1 QLVSSA
7 DQAMY
12 SSKALGRNRLSYFTQ
27 SLQDQARNRLKLLND
42 MRWAIENQHFE
53 LHFQPIISLASGEIC
68 KAEALIR
75 WNHPI
80 RGMISPAEFIP
91 LAEESGLIVEIGDW
105 VFREAASTAQRWRE
119 LFNTDLQISLNMSPI
134 QFQNECLDIA
144 EWLAYLQTLGLDAQ
158 LLSIEI
164 TEGLLLNASDDVKR
178 KLLQFRDAG
187 LEVAID
193 DFGVGYSAL
202 SYLRRLDIDL
212 LKIDQSFIQNL
223 DTEDNDLVL
232 TEAIVMMAQ
241 KLGLKVTAEGVE

>member
-1 QLVSSA
+1 
-7 DQAMY
+7 M
-12 SSKALGRNRLSYFTQ
+12 
-27 SLQDQARNRLKLLND
+27 
-42 MRWAIENQHFE
+42 
-53 LHFQPIISLASGEIC
+53 
-68 KAEALIR
+68 
-75 WNHPI
+75 
-80 RGMISPAEFIP
+80 
-91 LAEESGLIVEIGDW
+91 
-105 VFREAASTAQRWRE
+105 
-119 LFNTDLQISLNMSPI
+119 
-134 QFQNECLDIA
+134 
-144 EWLAYLQTLGLDAQ
+144 GLDAQ

-178 KLLQFRDAG
+178 KLLQFCDAG

-241 KLGLKVTAEGVE
+241 KLGLKVTADFEVLFAHSKNTVLQSINIQPE